1 MYRTDITQS
10 VEPAMANPNTLA
22 KVSEAQAA
30 QVRSETAMQET
41 FSKVGADIFSGVYKA
56 YDTQQKEKKVKALGE
71 QIGVEVT
78 DLQTQLD
85 DIIASDTAYK
95 TQAELERAQMIGNE
109 DEIRAGAMLAG
120 ADPVIANQVANVF
133 TTENENKFISNF
145 REEQQRIMLARDAMP
160 QRQHEMMLRSEA
172 LLKKAIAE
180 TPELANNFRQIA
192 EQVTGKARV
201 DLYSVNKLYEDI
213 NFIER
218 QKQEAGKAAQ
228 KQEDMMRTAYVNDRK
243 QAGGISETQALLE
256 WQQKSPKEK
265 YDLAQAS
272 VAYAQSSKDAD
283 AALKAGGDALTNL
296 TTLAKISFENE
307 LMGDN
312 AHVLSQLKILGVS
325 PQQIA
330 SGTVPPEIANSTEY
344 KKLIETGGSK
354 ILMTLDA
361 QYKTMND
368 KLMEKMKT
376 VPADAAK
383 ARQAQED
390 LKKWYDDTKKYYTE
404 NKTSWLVATTTNPDG
419 LATLQK
425 RLNVVNS
432 LVQSLSLPPDVIA
445 SLGMTGDKQAY
456 NDARARY
463 PKTAKALD
471 HFAMLREKAMQGVPD
486 TEWMQLMKDIDS
498 FNGEKQ
504 GTAPTTLTEAVASCV
519 TYEQCNDI
527 TRKAATDKNVV
538 VEDPIAHVNKQVQL
552 AFADPANTE
561 RLLKGGIASINEFI
575 NTRVQPA
582 DKPNIVNLIN
592 MAAENNVYGA
602 LGHGDKAKASFT
614 EALAYYDR
622 YKDIG
627 ITITFKDVT
636 GASALLVA
644 PTRPMSNVPQNK
656 LSVLQDW
663 QRAGSR
669 PPSSMGQLQSRL
681 SAVDD
686 VLKLQSQLTGVSIFE
701 LRKNFIKTF
710 TSQGS
715 VSEAYG
721 AQTQAMVS
729 GETPAA
735 VVAPESVVPA
745 SELGSQQFPMTPA
758 PAASATTS
766 DFTGAAPIPAS
777 ALANQ
782 EAMRLAE
789 EKANAAKPSR
799 EATGKLIDETK
810 RPDGTNKGTGYLGV
824 LKASDGSDVTEFSMS
839 SSDVKVKGKEI
850 DFPTIVPTLTKA
862 EVNLMLTDIIPNN
875 KRIPDAIYKKAV
887 DHAKKRIKEGKSVF
901 AETGDYKPADIIAPK
916 KNPLSGKRPDL
927 QPDAAPAISN
937 SVKPISAD
945 EVFKQLNKP
954 LK

>member
-10 VEPAMANPNTLA
+10 IEPAMANPNTLA
-22 KVSEAQAA
+22 KVSEAQVA

-56 YDTQQKEKKVKALGE
+56 YTGQQQEKKVKALGE
-71 QIGVEVT
+71 QIGAEVT

-192 EQVTGKARV
+192 EQVTGKSRV

-228 KQEDMMRTAYVNDRK
+228 KQEDMMRNAYVNDRK
-243 QAGGISETQALLE
+243 VSGTSETQALLE

-265 YDLAQAS
+265 FDLVQAS
-272 VAYAQSSKDAD
+272 QTYAQSQKDAD

-312 AHVLSQLKILGVS
+312 AHVLSQLKLLGVS
-325 PQQIA
+325 AQQIA

-344 KKLIETGGSK
+344 KKLVETGGTK
-354 ILMTLDA
+354 ILTTLDA

-404 NKTSWLVATTTNPDG
+404 NKNSWLVATTTNTDS

-486 TEWMQLMKDIDS
+486 TEWMQLMKDIDA

-504 GTAPTTLTEAVASCV
+504 GTAPATATEAVASCV

-538 VEDPIAHVNKQVQL
+538 VDDPINHINKQVQL

-582 DKPNIVNLIN
+582 DKPNVVNLIN
-592 MAAENNVYGA
+592 MAAERNVYGA

-627 ITITFKDVT
+627 ITVTFKDNT

-644 PTRPMSNVPQNK
+644 PTRPMPNVPQNK

-669 PPSSMGQLQSRL
+669 PPASMGQLQSRL

-721 AQTQAMVS
+721 KQTIGEPDRGRPTMKEDLNQIPAQVLPTQGNYGDQLRSILENPELSKKQRATLIKELDVAFGVS
-729 GETPAA
+729 KPTG
-735 VVAPESVVPA
+735 ESV
-745 SELGSQQFPMTPA
+745 
-758 PAASATTS
+758 
-766 DFTGAAPIPAS
+766 
-777 ALANQ
+777 
-782 EAMRLAE
+782 
-789 EKANAAKPSR
+789 
-799 EATGKLIDETK
+799 
-810 RPDGTNKGTGYLGV
+810 DGTTKP
-824 LKASDGSDVTEFSMS
+824 VT
-839 SSDVKVKGKEI
+839 
-850 DFPTIVPTLTKA
+850 
-862 EVNLMLTDIIPNN
+862 
-875 KRIPDAIYKKAV
+875 
-887 DHAKKRIKEGKSVF
+887 
-901 AETGDYKPADIIAPK
+901 
-916 KNPLSGKRPDL
+916 
-927 QPDAAPAISN
+927 SN
-937 SVKPISAD
+937 ATPSTSTTEKWWR
-945 EVFKQLNKP
+945 
-954 LK
+954 